1 MKHASFFSMQNVIE
15 LFSLYF
21 GVNYGLLDFFVRLTQ
36 WCINVLF
43 QFKTSIFDC
52 KAVILGLKSADVNS
66 WTKYNQEKK
75 QHKNSTPALS
85 RHTVTW
91 IPLMKTIIIIIR
103 QLELDIIKSF
113 HYISPSSSSS
123 SFSGSCILSQPSAE
137 WPCFFWWRL

>member
-1 MKHASFFSMQNVIE
+1 MKNASFFSMQNVIE
-15 LFSLYF
+15 LFFPLF
-21 GVNYGLLDFFVRLTQ
+21 WGVRFFVRLTQ

-43 QFKTSIFDC
+43 QFKTSIFDWE
-52 KAVILGLKSADVNS
+52 AVILGLKSAAVNS

-75 QHKNSTPALS
+75 QQHKNSTPALS
-85 RHTVTW
+85 RHTVTTW